1 MWPGS
6 PPAKENSH
14 ARLPTGPACFF
25 SPRLLTLQVDSLVT
39 QLVSLSLPFF
49 HNTSTSHPP
58 SSPHCECSLFVAVN
72 LHPHL
77 STLCLATPSQPP
89 PFPPLSGTHRLI
101 MAIHRGQGRDIIP
114 QSCPAINNSTWIIR
128 GLCAAIFNHS
138 QLLPKCV
145 AGVARRQDRMAQK
158 ICFGFDSTG
167 KSGKTRCSLK

>member
-58 SSPHCECSLFVAVN
+58 SSPHCVFTFC
-72 LHPHL
+72 
-77 STLCLATPSQPP
+77 CSQPP
-89 PFPPLSGTHRLI
+89 PPPLNPLSSRTISTASLPPRSGTHRHI

-114 QSCPAINNSTWIIR
+114 RGCPAINNTTWIIR
-128 GLCAAIFNHS
+128 GLCAAIFNHT

-145 AGVARRQDRMAQK
+145 ARVARRQDRMVQK
-158 ICFGFDSTG
+158 ICFGIDSTG